1 VGNHHYQLAFRHP
14 APAPYKEVQMAL
26 PKDVTVV
33 EDKLV
38 TNFEKRSPGV
48 PVVQDDTP
56 NAAIMLALQKGTDPA
71 IIEKLMDLAERQEA
85 NIARKAHFH
94 NFAEFK
100 KNMPTVIKDG
110 KNANNKPYPTLG
122 NLMGTVNPVA
132 GEYGLSVN
140 FRISDSE
147 DFAFM
152 TVTAVLSHELGHSE
166 ESAMTMEIETTGPQG
181 KQVMTKTHARM
192 SALTYLMRGTY
203 SAVMGVAAIDKKF
216 DDDGGKGASNK
227 EEPKF
232 ITEKQVKEITK
243 RIKEI
248 YGDDPSMFFTWIEAE
263 TVDTITDYA
272 KAKKGLDGAEKAKA
286 AKDAADKDE
295 SRLGE

>member
-1 VGNHHYQLAFRHP
+1 V
-14 APAPYKEVQMAL
+14 
-26 PKDVTVV
+26 KDT
-33 EDKLV
+33 EGTS
-38 TNFEKRSPGV
+38 TNFKPQTPDTDLEVIDKRFTAQA

-85 NIARKAHFH
+85 NIARKAYVK
-94 NFAEFK
+94 AKALFK
-100 KNMPTVIKDG
+100 KTAPIVIRDT
-110 KNANNKPYPTLG
+110 KNAQYGSMYASETALMNTINPYLG
-122 NLMGTVNPVA
+122 EV
-132 GEYGLSVN
+132 GLDVS
-140 FRISDSE
+140 F
-147 DFAFM
+147 DFPEVEKGMA
-152 TVTAVLSHELGHSE
+152 VTCILTHELGHSE
-166 ESAMTMEIETTGPQG
+166 RVTLPGPLDESG
-181 KQVMTKTHARM
+181 KKNPLQQVKSTV
-192 SALTYLMRGTY
+192 TYLRKATFE
-203 SAVMGVAAIDKKF
+203 AITGIASSDPTS
-216 DDDGGKGASNK
+216 DDDGNSGNK
-227 EEPKF
+227 KEPKF

-286 AKDAADKDE
+286 KKDAADKDE